1 MKIYPRPDICQRRCP
16 VLPTVQSLL
25 RDIRNTRKTSRP
37 PRITVAI
44 GYLSRPSWSLLPASS
59 QLPLRAYPVSCS
71 YFHTFLNCFN
81 DKSVPLPTLIFSRIY
96 LCFVLPFVYCH
107 QCMSRTCFYGPFYT
121 NMLLSVSGAVA

>member
-25 RDIRNTRKTSRP
+25 RDIRNTRKP
-37 PRITVAI
+37 P
-44 GYLSRPSWSLLPASS
+44 PPSLLLLAISLGLPGASC
-59 QLPLRAYPVSCS
+59 QLLHNCPCEPTPVSCS

-81 DKSVPLPTLIFSRIY
+81 NKSVPLPTLIFSRIY